1 MDKAIDVPE
10 DLIRDAMEV
19 TGSSDERE
27 AIQRAVREYVSEH
40 RKSRSAIRGMLELAG
55 TNPIRDDY
63 DYKAVRA
70 GDCDEDRR

>member
-19 TGSSDERE
+19 TGSTDERE

-40 RKSRSAIRGMLELAG
+40 RKSRNAVRGMLELAG
-55 TNPIRDDY
+55 TNPMRADY
-63 DYKAVRA
+63 DYKSLRA
-70 GDCDEDRR
+70 GDGDEDCR